1 MQASRQR
8 RLALQT
14 LKDHPGN
21 TAEALDFRESLGWAR
36 MSVSGDGSPGRA
48 EQAIILAFR
57 LPGTSGSAPELTGQ
71 GGGCTLLPKDAHP
84 FPPTRQPPAL
94 IKPTHR
100 DQGS

>member
-57 LPGTSGSAPELTGQ
+57 LPGTSGSAPELMGQ
-71 GGGCTLLPKDAHP
+71 GGGVHPPPQGCTSLPSHQAATCP
-84 FPPTRQPPAL
+84 N
-94 IKPTHR
+94 
-100 DQGS
+100 

>member
-1 MQASRQR
+1 MQASRER

-48 EQAIILAFR
+48 EQAISCLPLAWNVWICTR
-57 LPGTSGSAPELTGQ
+57 AHGAGRGVHPPPQ
-71 GGGCTLLPKDAHP
+71 GCTSLPSHQAATCP
-84 FPPTRQPPAL
+84 N
-94 IKPTHR
+94 
-100 DQGS
+100 